1 MEENIDKTMDSTNRT
16 SPSPSEEGTSVKK
29 RGRGRPIKHRLPC
42 AVLVKRK
49 SEVPTQALHECK
61 QKKRKKD
68 NTEGKEGGNKTS
80 MEQPLLPISNENM
93 PLKKRKISIPSE
105 EEPKLKKEVKTENPS
120 MDAYVEPMEEDEE
133 QLRREAEMNIRV
145 TRGMVETMPS
155 LHEVLEIK
163 DEVQYGEDEQLE
175 QEQVKDPA
183 AGQDPS
189 QIVDVMVEELDEMAV
204 KREVTVTLEP
214 RSPTHEEVSSSTIP
228 DSAPNQSIFP
238 RDLKNKVRTVFTP
251 QLESGLKMR
260 LKIARPTPYLQI
272 RRDLIV
278 TTTSTTPSATTTT
291 IQTITPLLQALVT
304 APPTPTP
311 TPSTITSTLA
321 TLTPMEGLT
330 RMIGPRGEDWGYARK
345 LTPLTPV
352 SPAALLPT
360 VPQEGEQYI
369 PQDLA
374 RKYTYPCLTR
384 GTPTIANTEQIST
397 HSQTQ
402 PQSVASTSTTY
413 EPPQL
418 VVIPPNTTLIPPNT
432 TVRRT
437 NASPPIRAHDRN
449 MQGLKCKK
457 LENHCKDPQC
467 LMKGIFAHTKEKS
480 ESFRRYLKQVNF
492 LFTRIM
498 TRRILNNMWQ
508 CQWCGHKPVMTK
520 KKALLHMKTNHGNLL
535 KKTDDP
541 REITHW
547 IKGLE
552 AKVNRRNNNT
562 EPNNYPCLATNCD
575 FVSKDPR
582 TTHMHQIVSHKRSV
596 KDKNCY
602 LCDTVLGEQ
611 STEYHWRHAHTGLT
625 CKVNKCGTVLYS
637 EALYWSHLND
647 VHHDYMESF
656 LLPTIMTQL
665 HDKLTQGDLIDGF
678 HKMKPVLKAEK
689 QNEKMPPMMTS
700 AFRELML
707 NPPKDKTSFENIIIK
722 YIPSSFVSQ
731 DDPYTPTIHRAI
743 HGFLASYTKSSQT
756 PPKNPVNAEITWAAQ
771 AKHAFG
777 GFQNGYC
784 VKCRDTVAHEPND
797 PKCFIRA
804 NHMSAIEY
812 FFVYESTQHMKL
824 FDTTLIRHEHEC
836 WGTTPIMPK
845 DSATNKNLNLINLSE
860 KRSEARYLTG
870 TAHGVPVLLKRGYDP
885 KPVVVSYFTHAHRML
900 ARLQDQVVEP
910 VFLEFFA
917 SFESTDPEDYNNMS
931 LGWLKEFLKL
941 KQRFD
946 YFYII
951 LTPYPKYKNLNT
963 IGMFIE
969 EMTRMRLLN
978 NIFACYAAKL
988 KLCILPTEGILYS
1001 VPQDESHSRWIWCP
1015 ERDEPLRNNNSSGS
1029 RELHRRAGL
1038 LVDIAIRNYRTLKN
1052 YNDRGRRKLARW
1064 QGTPMEPK
1072 EDDDASSAEIDTD
1085 YSETEEEQTLGQAKQ
1100 TEPSDSGYE
1109 IGF

>member
-1 MEENIDKTMDSTNRT
+1 
-16 SPSPSEEGTSVKK
+16 
-29 RGRGRPIKHRLPC
+29 
-42 AVLVKRK
+42 
-49 SEVPTQALHECK
+49 
-61 QKKRKKD
+61 
-68 NTEGKEGGNKTS
+68 
-80 MEQPLLPISNENM
+80 
-93 PLKKRKISIPSE
+93 
-105 EEPKLKKEVKTENPS
+105 
-120 MDAYVEPMEEDEE
+120 
-133 QLRREAEMNIRV
+133 
-145 TRGMVETMPS
+145 
-155 LHEVLEIK
+155 
-163 DEVQYGEDEQLE
+163 
-175 QEQVKDPA
+175 
-183 AGQDPS
+183 
-189 QIVDVMVEELDEMAV
+189 MVEELDEMAV

-228 DSAPNQSIFP
+228 DSDPNQSVFP
-238 RDLKNKVRTVFTP
+238 RDLKNKVRTVFTS

-272 RRDLIV
+272 RRDLVV

-291 IQTITPLLQALVT
+291 IHTITPLLQALVT
-304 APPTPTP
+304 APPTPTL

-352 SPAALLPT
+352 SPANLLPT

-384 GTPTIANTEQIST
+384 GTPTTVNTEQT
-397 HSQTQ
+397 PTPTQTQTQ
-402 PQSVASTSTTY
+402 PQSVASTSTAY

-432 TVRRT
+432 TVRCT

-480 ESFRRYLKQVNF
+480 KSFRRYLKQVNF
-492 LFTRIM
+492 LFTRKM

-520 KKALLHMKTNHGNLL
+520 KKALLHMKNNHGNLL

-541 REITHW
+541 REITYW

-552 AKVNRRNNNT
+552 AQVNRRNHNT
-562 EPNNYPCLATNCD
+562 EPNNYPCPATNCD

-582 TTHMHQIVSHKRSV
+582 TTHMHQIVGHKRPV

-611 STEYHWRHAHTGLT
+611 STEYHWRHGHTGLT

-637 EALYWSHLND
+637 EALYWSHMND

-656 LLPTIMTQL
+656 LLPNIMTQL
-665 HDKLTQGDLIDGF
+665 HDKLAEGDLIDGF

-689 QNEKMPPMMTS
+689 QNEKMPPMLTS

-756 PPKNPVNAEITWAAQ
+756 PTKNPRSLGRH
-771 AKHAFG
+771 K
-777 GFQNGYC
+777 
-784 VKCRDTVAHEPND
+784 PN
-797 PKCFIRA
+797 
-804 NHMSAIEY
+804 M
-812 FFVYESTQHMKL
+812 
-824 FDTTLIRHEHEC
+824 
-836 WGTTPIMPK
+836 
-845 DSATNKNLNLINLSE
+845 
-860 KRSEARYLTG
+860 RSEDSRMAI
-870 TAHGVPVLLKRGYDP
+870 VPN
-885 KPVVVSYFTHAHRML
+885 VVIRWPMSQMT
-900 ARLQDQVVEP
+900 P
-910 VFLEFFA
+910 SA
-917 SFESTDPEDYNNMS
+917 SF
-931 LGWLKEFLKL
+931 
-941 KQRFD
+941 
-946 YFYII
+946 
-951 LTPYPKYKNLNT
+951 
-963 IGMFIE
+963 
-969 EMTRMRLLN
+969 
-978 NIFACYAAKL
+978 A
-988 KLCILPTEGILYS
+988 PT
-1001 VPQDESHSRWIWCP
+1001 
-1015 ERDEPLRNNNSSGS
+1015 
-1029 RELHRRAGL
+1029 
-1038 LVDIAIRNYRTLKN
+1038 T
-1052 YNDRGRRKLARW
+1052 
-1064 QGTPMEPK
+1064 
-1072 EDDDASSAEIDTD
+1072 
-1085 YSETEEEQTLGQAKQ
+1085 
-1100 TEPSDSGYE
+1100 
-1109 IGF
+1109 

>member
-1 MEENIDKTMDSTNRT
+1 MEENIDKTMELTERT
-16 SPSPSEEGTSVKK
+16 SPSPSEEGTTVKK

-49 SEVPTQALHECK
+49 SEAPTQALHECTP
-61 QKKRKKD
+61 KKRKKD
-68 NTEGKEGGNKTS
+68 NTKGKEEEDKRS
-80 MEQPLLPISNENM
+80 LEQPLPPISDENM

-105 EEPKLKKEVKTENPS
+105 EEPELKKVKAENPS

-133 QLRREAEMNIRV
+133 QLRREAEENIRII
-145 TRGMVETMPS
+145 RGMVETIPS

-175 QEQVKDPA
+175 QEQMEEPTG
-183 AGQDPS
+183 GQDPS

-214 RSPTHEEVSSSTIP
+214 RSPTHEEVSSSTIQ
-228 DSAPNQSIFP
+228 DSPPNQSIFP
-238 RDLKNKVRTVFTP
+238 KDLKNKVRTVFTS

-278 TTTSTTPSATTTT
+278 TTSSTTPSNTTAT

-311 TPSTITSTLA
+311 TPSTATSTLA
-321 TLTPMEGLT
+321 TLTPMAGLT
-330 RMIGPRGEDWGYARK
+330 RMVGPRGEDWGYARK
-345 LTPLTPV
+345 LTPLTPLT
-352 SPAALLPT
+352 PTALPPT

-384 GTPTIANTEQIST
+384 GTYTTPTTTNTEQAPT

-402 PQSVASTSTTY
+402 PQSVASTSTAY

-457 LENHCKDPQC
+457 LENHCKDPQY

-492 LFTRIM
+492 LFTRVM

-541 REITHW
+541 REITYW

-562 EPNNYPCLATNCD
+562 VPNNYPCPATNCD

-582 TTHMHQIVSHKRSV
+582 TTHMHQIVGHKHPV

-611 STEYHWRHAHTGLT
+611 STEYHWRHSHTGLT

-647 VHHDYMESF
+647 VHHEFMESF
-656 LLPTIMTQL
+656 LLPTILTQIN
-665 HDKLTQGDLIDGF
+665 DKLTQG
-678 HKMKPVLKAEK
+678 E
-689 QNEKMPPMMTS
+689 
-700 AFRELML
+700 
-707 NPPKDKTSFENIIIK
+707 
-722 YIPSSFVSQ
+722 
-731 DDPYTPTIHRAI
+731 
-743 HGFLASYTKSSQT
+743 
-756 PPKNPVNAEITWAAQ
+756 
-771 AKHAFG
+771 
-777 GFQNGYC
+777 
-784 VKCRDTVAHEPND
+784 
-797 PKCFIRA
+797 
-804 NHMSAIEY
+804 
-812 FFVYESTQHMKL
+812 
-824 FDTTLIRHEHEC
+824 
-836 WGTTPIMPK
+836 
-845 DSATNKNLNLINLSE
+845 
-860 KRSEARYLTG
+860 
-870 TAHGVPVLLKRGYDP
+870 
-885 KPVVVSYFTHAHRML
+885 
-900 ARLQDQVVEP
+900 
-910 VFLEFFA
+910 
-917 SFESTDPEDYNNMS
+917 
-931 LGWLKEFLKL
+931 
-941 KQRFD
+941 
-946 YFYII
+946 
-951 LTPYPKYKNLNT
+951 
-963 IGMFIE
+963 
-969 EMTRMRLLN
+969 
-978 NIFACYAAKL
+978 
-988 KLCILPTEGILYS
+988 
-1001 VPQDESHSRWIWCP
+1001 
-1015 ERDEPLRNNNSSGS
+1015 
-1029 RELHRRAGL
+1029 
-1038 LVDIAIRNYRTLKN
+1038 
-1052 YNDRGRRKLARW
+1052 
-1064 QGTPMEPK
+1064 
-1072 EDDDASSAEIDTD
+1072 
-1085 YSETEEEQTLGQAKQ
+1085 
-1100 TEPSDSGYE
+1100 
-1109 IGF
+1109 